1 MRKNILTVLIF
12 AAIAIAFATLP
23 MFTSSAQQG
32 IGMTSV
38 IVELRDEPGAVRSAK
53 AKRSGTPLTDD
64 QLQAYRN
71 SLSTAQ
77 SQFLTAMTSRGISF
91 QAATIN
97 IKGYDGNVAATVPLS
112 YTLVYNGMALN
123 VPKASIAAIKSMP
136 EVKSVR
142 DNASLCTELNTS
154 VPYIRANQ
162 VYGNPPRLTQ
172 FDNLDTHGLEGEG
185 VYVAVIDTGIRL

>member
-1 MRKNILTVLIF
+1 MRKNILTVFIF

-38 IVELRDEPGAVRSAK
+38 IVELRDEPGAVKAAK

-71 SLSTAQ
+71 SLSAAQ
-77 SQFLTAMTSRGISF
+77 SQFLSAMTSRGISF

-97 IKGYDGNVAATVPLS
+97 IKGYDGNVAATVPLR
-112 YTLVYNGMALN
+112 YTLVYNGLTLN
-123 VPKASIAAIKSMP
+123 VPKASIAA
-136 EVKSVR
+136 
-142 DNASLCTELNTS
+142 LCATGT
-154 VPYIRANQ
+154 
-162 VYGNPPRLTQ
+162 T
-172 FDNLDTHGLEGEG
+172 
-185 VYVAVIDTGIRL
+185 VATPVSR